1 MKVITSIP
9 EMQEASSSLR
19 RAGKS
24 IAVVPTMGYLHN
36 GHLSLVKIAKKS
48 SDVVITT
55 IFLNP
60 AQFSP
65 HEDFDKYPRDIEA
78 DKACAESA
86 GTDIL
91 FTPDISSMYPE
102 NYLTYVEI
110 EKISKILEGKSRPSH
125 FRGVTTVVAKLF
137 NITQPHIAV
146 LGQKDAQQVTIIK
159 QMVRDL
165 NFNLKIVVGSI
176 IRDHDG
182 LALSS
187 RNVYLSPQERSEA
200 IVLYQSLKL
209 AHQLIQSG
217 ARHSNEIIN
226 NMMKLISSKP
236 SAQIDY
242 ISIADTETLSEL
254 STIIPSTEVLIS
266 LAVRIGM
273 TRLIDNIIVNA

>member
-1 MKVITSIP
+1 MKVVTSIP

-36 GHLSLVKIAKKS
+36 GHLSLVKIAKKN

-55 IFLNP
+55 IFVNP
-60 AQFSP
+60 TQFAP

-78 DKACAESA
+78 DKAHAQSA

-91 FTPDISSMYPE
+91 FTPDVSSMYPE

-110 EKISKILEGKSRPSH
+110 EKISKVLEGKFRPSH
-125 FRGVTTVVAKLF
+125 FRGVATVVAKLF

-146 LGQKDAQQVTIIK
+146 FGQKDAQQIAIIK

-165 NFNLKIVVGSI
+165 NFNIKIVVGPI
-176 IRDHDG
+176 IRDRDG

-187 RNVYLSPQERSEA
+187 RNVYLSPQERREA
-200 IVLYQSLKL
+200 IVLHQSLKL
-209 AHQLIQSG
+209 AQQIIHSG
-217 ARHSNEIIN
+217 ARHSHEIIE

-242 ISIADTETLSEL
+242 ISIADAKTLSEL
-254 STIIPSTEVLIS
+254 STIIPATEVLIS
-266 LAVRIGM
+266 LAVRIGT